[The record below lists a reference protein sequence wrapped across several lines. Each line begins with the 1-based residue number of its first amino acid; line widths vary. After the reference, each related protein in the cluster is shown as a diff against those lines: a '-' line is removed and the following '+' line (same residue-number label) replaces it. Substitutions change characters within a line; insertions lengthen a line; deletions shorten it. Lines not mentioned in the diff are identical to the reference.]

1 MDFDADSMCGK
12 QQMIYTSCI
21 YIFTYIYIYI
31 STYIHLYIY
40 TYLHF
45 YISTYLHIYIY
56 ICICICI
63 YTYTYTYMSIYIPW
77 PTHLSQPLGLWRTG
91 SYTCGWSFTGCS
103 LQHREAEPRPCNRVA
118 VQKISANIHVQ
129 KSKHISH
136 IYIHSNMFKY
146 VQIIFAGRVMRR
158 RLCKIDQ
165 NLKA

>member
-1 MDFDADSMCGK
+1 MLTPCAGNNKWSIHPAYTYLH
-12 QQMIYTSCI
+12 IYT
-21 YIFTYIYIYI
+21 Y
-31 STYIHLYIY
+31 TYIHLYIY
-40 TYLHF
+40 T
-45 YISTYLHIYIY
+45 SLHIYISTFLHIY
-56 ICICICI
+56 IS
-63 YTYTYTYMSIYIPW
+63 TYTYTYAYAYTHTHTHTCLYIYIPW

>member
-1 MDFDADSMCGK
+1 MLTPCAGNNKWSIHPAYTYLH
-12 QQMIYTSCI
+12 IYT
-21 YIFTYIYIYI
+21 Y
-31 STYIHLYIY
+31 TYIHLYIY
-40 TYLHF
+40 TSLHIYISTF
-45 YISTYLHIYIY
+45 LHIYISTYLHIHMHMHMHIHIHIHIHVY
-56 ICICICI
+56 
-63 YTYTYTYMSIYIPW
+63 IYIPW